1 MQDKL
6 GVVRQGQV
14 YALYDYTAQ
23 NDDELSFQ
31 DGDLM
36 TILRRGDHM

>member
-1 MQDKL
+1 MI
-6 GVVRQGQV
+6 RQGQV
-14 YALYDYTAQ
+14 YALYNYEAQ

-36 TILRRGDHM
+36 TVVRKGDHE